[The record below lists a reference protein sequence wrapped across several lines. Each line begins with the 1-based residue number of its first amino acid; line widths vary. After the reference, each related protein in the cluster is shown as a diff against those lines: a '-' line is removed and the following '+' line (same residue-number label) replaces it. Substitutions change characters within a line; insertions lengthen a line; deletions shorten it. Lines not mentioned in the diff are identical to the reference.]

1 MEFAFSSTLEAILLV
16 IALSIDAFFA
26 SFAYGSNKIKI
37 PLISIIIINVICT
50 SILASSLFLGSIIGP
65 YIPNH
70 LTNGICFALLFVLGI
85 VKLFDNWIKTLIRKH
100 NKLNKELKFSMFN
113 INFVLNIY
121 ANPEVADRD
130 YSRVLSPLEAA
141 SLAIAVSLD
150 GLAAGFGVGLV
161 NINLIEVVFFSF
173 LVGMAAIILGCYI
186 GNKIAEK
193 LSFNVSWL
201 SGALLLVLA
210 ILKLL

>member
-1 MEFAFSSTLEAILLV
+1 MEFAFSSTLEALLLV

-37 PLISIIIINVICT
+37 PFISIIIINVICT
-50 SILASSLFLGSIIGP
+50 SILAASLFLGSIIGP
-65 YIPNH
+65 YIPKH

-121 ANPEVADRD
+121 ANPEEADRD

-161 NINLIEVVFFSF
+161 NINLIEVAFFSF
-173 LVGMAAIILGCYI
+173 LIGMAAIILGCYI

>member
-1 MEFAFSSTLEAILLV
+1 MEFAFSSTLEALLLV

-37 PLISIIIINVICT
+37 PFISIIIINVICT
-50 SILASSLFLGSIIGP
+50 SILAASLFLGSIIGP
-65 YIPNH
+65 YIPKH
-70 LTNGICFALLFVLGI
+70 LTKGICFALLFVLGI

-100 NKLNKELKFSMFN
+100 NKLNKELKFSIFN

-121 ANPEVADRD
+121 ANPEEADRD

-173 LVGMAAIILGCYI
+173 LIGMAAIILGCYI